1 MLVRWLLFLLT
12 LGTTCLS
19 LRIVPTFRSM
29 SPVDSAM
36 HTKSWTVH
44 SSLHASHSLTWTH
57 LSNFNPNSLPSFQRD
72 AFDLAVSHG
81 VHPVGI
87 HIPTTSRSS
96 FFGLRTTT
104 VRGTPVR
111 YFFSIVP
118 SSSALGE
125 RMGLRAD
132 VGHKTA
138 VVLWRQPEGGKAELI
153 HVDVLK
159 DEGFEWRDHLYDL
172 AAVLMR
178 T

>member
-1 MLVRWLLFLLT
+1 MLA
-12 LGTTCLS
+12 TTCLS
-19 LRIVPTFRSM
+19 LRIIPPYRSI

-36 HTKSWTVH
+36 HTRSWSIH
-44 SSLHASHSLTWTH
+44 SSLHASRGLTWMH
-57 LSNFNPNSLPSFQRD
+57 LSHFNPNSLPAFQRD

-87 HIPTTSRSS
+87 HIPSTSRSS
-96 FFGLRTTT
+96 FFGLRTPT
-104 VRGTPVR
+104 VRGSPVR

-118 SSSALGE
+118 PSSELGG
-125 RMGLRAD
+125 RMRLRED

-138 VVLWRQPEGGKAELI
+138 VVLWRQAEGEKADLV

-172 AAVLMR
+172 GAVLRR